1 MEVKTFFNKYYFYY
15 DLSENNTEMKE
26 TLTKQC
32 LGIFLFTTN
41 FNNNLQITLYSVNG
55 NAFTFYD
62 KWVFNSLN

>member
-1 MEVKTFFNKYYFYY
+1 
-15 DLSENNTEMKE
+15 MKE